1 MLLVFVFF
9 LLLTSIRSDPI
20 KYPNEITDTPL
31 VICESDR
38 IIIKVKTTASNPSHI
53 YVDGKEGDI
62 QCISRNQNRIEI
74 QHDKCGMIKDMTEQP
89 SGNVRRVCITVQL
102 HPLFVTEAD
111 RSYCAQCVY
120 VESHV
125 MKDIES
131 TLDISEAPP
140 TQLSPQFDAPSMPQC
155 SYTIRKSSQDG
166 PKIQYASIGDSV
178 YHVWSCDGDH
188 SGILVQNCHVE
199 DGQGNRILII
209 DQNGCGID
217 RYVMATP
224 KYNQNQSIAY
234 QETHVFKFAQ
244 RTITR
249 FTCQIR
255 ICLKGDDCKK
265 LSPPNACPTLA
276 ERFSGD
282 NNDAEEEDEA
292 KLQDIPIFNESQL
305 LPDPTLELHPPASQP
320 PPSREEDTSGEFIR
334 RAPTKGSIYYG
345 VGYNPKRHR
354 REVLINSSDLKTPEN
369 SRFVMKN
376 GYPHMEMVGE
386 LRVFETPQDVE
397 YFESAN
403 PPSTV
408 CPSSSSTL
416 FFTLLVTALTV
427 LSILLIS
434 VFLLISSR
442 IRSKK
447 NNSIHFAQ

>member
-1 MLLVFVFF
+1 MRN
-9 LLLTSIRSDPI
+9 LLLLEGSFAGNFNKMILKWLQLISYGINTLFAGGSIR
-20 KYPNEITDTPL
+20 TPL
-31 VICESDR
+31 QHYDV
-38 IIIKVKTTASNPSHI
+38 NGGSHHHH
-53 YVDGKEGDI
+53 
-62 QCISRNQNRIEI
+62 N
-74 QHDKCGMIKDMTEQP
+74 GM
-89 SGNVRRVCITVQL
+89 
-102 HPLFVTEAD
+102 
-111 RSYCAQCVY
+111 
-120 VESHV
+120 
-125 MKDIES
+125 
-131 TLDISEAPP
+131 
-140 TQLSPQFDAPSMPQC
+140 
-155 SYTIRKSSQDG
+155 
-166 PKIQYASIGDSV
+166 
-178 YHVWSCDGDH
+178 
-188 SGILVQNCHVE
+188 
-199 DGQGNRILII
+199 
-209 DQNGCGID
+209 
-217 RYVMATP
+217 TP
-224 KYNQNQSIAY
+224 AN
-234 QETHVFKFAQ
+234 
-244 RTITR
+244 
-249 FTCQIR
+249 
-255 ICLKGDDCKK
+255 
-265 LSPPNACPTLA
+265 
-276 ERFSGD
+276 
-282 NNDAEEEDEA
+282 
-292 KLQDIPIFNESQL
+292 
-305 LPDPTLELHPPASQP
+305 PTLELHPPASQP